1 MPTAFTNVTLTAKR
15 DASTNLEFPGI
26 NNKTE
31 AFFGAQEVVSYSL
44 SYEYNEEEKS
54 ILNQTITMAGA
65 ATNNVIT
72 ISANSNGLISVSI
85 KYDDAFGEGNNSTI
99 QFDAATGEQV

>member
-1 MPTAFTNVTLTAKR
+1 
-15 DASTNLEFPGI
+15 
-26 NNKTE
+26 
-31 AFFGAQEVVSYSL
+31 
-44 SYEYNEEEKS
+44 
-54 ILNQTITMAGA
+54 MAGA